1 MLVLERRFPPLAAR
15 LVRVTR
21 ETLDGTGLLQ
31 GSELARLEA
40 PLSIDT
46 FEGVEVLRDT
56 RGRTVVYLLSDDNNC
71 AKGAGVRDLSP
82 QRTLLLQFA
91 LAE

>member
-1 MLVLERRFPPLAAR
+1 
-15 LVRVTR
+15 
-21 ETLDGTGLLQ
+21 
-31 GSELARLEA
+31 
-40 PLSIDT
+40 
-46 FEGVEVLRDT
+46 VLRDT

-71 AKGAGVRDLSP
+71 AKGAGVRGLSP